1 MVQLGAKFFEIAGK
15 QSYDVISKKMKVA
28 KEKAKAEE
36 QQNAYEDIISELMRD
51 NRELENIAGEYKRHY
66 DNLTISDEDI
76 EHLQNTLNSVTDIL
90 IDFLPAKD
98 EAKREEQEE
107 AARMI
112 VELLNKDTLKTV
124 QLLGFN
130 YKEAIGEPLT
140 EITADLIKKKLSTN
154 KQGNVNISRGRKKK

>member
-1 MVQLGAKFFEIAGK
+1 MIQLGTKFFEIAGK

-28 KEKAKAEE
+28 KEKAKTEE

-90 IDFLPAKD
+90 INFLPPKED
-98 EAKREEQEE
+98 AKREEQEQT
-107 AARMI
+107 ARMV

-154 KQGNVNISRGRKKK
+154 KQGNGNRGNKKK

>member
-1 MVQLGAKFFEIAGK
+1 MDPYMVQLGAKFFEIAGK

-90 IDFLPAKD
+90 IDFL
-98 EAKREEQEE
+98 
-107 AARMI
+107 
-112 VELLNKDTLKTV
+112 
-124 QLLGFN
+124 
-130 YKEAIGEPLT
+130 
-140 EITADLIKKKLSTN
+140 
-154 KQGNVNISRGRKKK
+154 